1 MLQIAVTLE
10 SIYDLFD
17 DLSKCGK
24 VASATVSNTRSL
36 FKDCTSVSNI
46 ALIFQKWQRIY
57 GTQVFHAQIIRV
69 RLELGFLSFFWVKIF
84 AIKFFSI
91 D

>member
-24 VASATVSNTRSL
+24 VASATIVKPGPTSANQDATEMSSQNGFSTKNLSL
-36 FKDCTSVSNI
+36 RK
-46 ALIFQKWQRIY
+46 
-57 GTQVFHAQIIRV
+57 
-69 RLELGFLSFFWVKIF
+69 RLESQKVAQRASRKVATWVAQFRNKGR
-84 AIKFFSI
+84 AK
-91 D
+91 